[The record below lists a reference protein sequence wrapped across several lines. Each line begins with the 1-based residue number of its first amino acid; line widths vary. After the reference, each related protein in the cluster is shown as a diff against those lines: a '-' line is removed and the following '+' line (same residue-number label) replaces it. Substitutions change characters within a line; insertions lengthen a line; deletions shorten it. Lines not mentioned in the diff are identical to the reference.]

1 MASETVLKI
10 KEAEEKALLM
20 KSQTAEKIKAATQ
33 AAKAEG
39 EKLMAEASEKASE
52 LRISALRQ
60 AEEQAV
66 GLTDQKR
73 SGARVESEVLMKEA
87 NAHMDQAIDII
98 VEGVKSLWQ

>member
-10 KEAEEKALLM
+10 KEAEEKAM
-20 KSQTAEKIKAATQ
+20 KMRSQTAEKIKTATQ

-39 EKLMAEASEKASE
+39 EKLVAEAAEKAGTLRSE
-52 LRISALRQ
+52 ALRQ

-73 SGARVESEVLMKEA
+73 SGVESDMLIKEA
-87 NAHMDQAIDII
+87 NAHMDQAIDLI
-98 VEGVKSLWQ
+98 VEGVKNLWQ

>member
-10 KEAEEKALLM
+10 KEAEEKAM
-20 KSQTAEKIKAATQ
+20 KMRSQTAEKIKTATQ

-39 EKLMAEASEKASE
+39 EKLVEEAAEKAGTLRSE
-52 LRISALRQ
+52 ALRQ

-73 SGARVESEVLMKEA
+73 SGARVESDMLIKEA
-87 NAHMDQAIDII
+87 NAHMDQAIDLI
-98 VEGVKSLWQ
+98 VEGVKNLWQ

>member
-10 KEAEEKALLM
+10 KEAEEKAM
-20 KSQTAEKIKAATQ
+20 KMRSQTAEKIKTATQ

-39 EKLMAEASEKASE
+39 EKLVAEAAEKAGTLRSE
-52 LRISALRQ
+52 ALRQ

-73 SGARVESEVLMKEA
+73 SGARVESDMLIKEA
-87 NAHMDQAIDII
+87 NAHMDQAIDLI
-98 VEGVKSLWQ
+98 VEGVKNLWQ